1 MSVKRGVELGA
12 LQTQVLWLLGKKPS
26 HGYELM
32 KELNA
37 IKKTKVT
44 QGTLYPLLAKL
55 EAAGFVKGERKGARN
70 KRVYSLTPK
79 GKAVMRE
86 SCAEFVKLFSG
97 IISDFKCTSCGCS
110 E

>member
-1 MSVKRGVELGA
+1 MSVRRGVELGA
-12 LQTQVLWLLGKKPS
+12 LQMQVLWLLGKKPG

-55 EAAGFVKGERKGARN
+55 AAAGFVKGERKGSRN

-79 GKAVMRE
+79 GKAVKRE
-86 SCAEFVKLFSG
+86 SCGEFVKLFSG
-97 IISDFKCTSCGCS
+97 IISDFRCGACKK
-110 E
+110 